1 MISFYLP
8 IIDPAYQGFEVA
20 EHARELFEP
29 APFELMDDIED
40 LVWAEMKTSE
50 SMPDFES
57 TYKAVVNKYAAEV
70 VARHITNVTITSDED
85 ALYIDDTAINNAAA
99 LDKAIKQLSD
109 KVA

>member
-1 MISFYLP
+1 MVFKNT
-8 IIDPAYQGFEVA
+8 G
-20 EHARELFEP
+20 
-29 APFELMDDIED
+29 
-40 LVWAEMKTSE
+40 K
-50 SMPDFES
+50 S
-57 TYKAVVNKYAAEV
+57 TAVTDCKAVVNKYAAEV